1 MTKKIEFVPVS
12 DPQSLKQKLE
22 EMVNNGWEIKGFVCC
37 NSGDPY
43 NERFAVLERSSVNA
57 TVKEQDLTASE
68 EKSRDKIIQ
77 PVTAKKEIS
86 ISLGGN

>member
-1 MTKKIEFVPVS
+1 MEKKIEFVPVT

-43 NERFAVLERSSVNA
+43 NERFAVLERSSGNIKL
-57 TVKEQDLTASE
+57 KEQDFAANE
-68 EKSRDKIIQ
+68 EKPKDKTIHPIS
-77 PVTAKKEIS
+77 AKKEIS